1 MQWAIEKKASLA
13 FALAL
18 AMLLAVGVISYRS
31 IAGFAD
37 AANRVSHTHEVIGKL
52 NDVLATVTDAESA
65 VRGYI
70 ITGNESLWE
79 RYQAAA
85 NAHEDTL
92 RLLSPVADNQRSGGQ
107 GCAQREA

>member
-1 MQWAIEKKASLA
+1 MQAAIEKKAGLG

-37 AANRVSHTHEVIGKL
+37 ASSRVSHTHAVIGEL
-52 NDVLATVTDAESA
+52 ESVMTLVTDAESA